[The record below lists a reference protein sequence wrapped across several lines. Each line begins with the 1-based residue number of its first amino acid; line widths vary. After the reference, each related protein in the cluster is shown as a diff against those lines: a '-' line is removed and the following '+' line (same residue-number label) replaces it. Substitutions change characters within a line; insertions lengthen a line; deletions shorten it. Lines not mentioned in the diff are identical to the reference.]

1 MSRKIIIG
9 SRGSDLALWQA
20 NFTRNQLEELG
31 FEIEIQIIKT
41 KGDQIQ
47 HLSFDKIEGK
57 GFFTKELED
66 ALLNGDIDLA
76 VHSHKD
82 LPTQSPEGLCIAG
95 VSYRED
101 CSESLLI
108 RSESKDN
115 LQTFQLKHG
124 ATVGTSSHRRRSQM
138 LHHRPDLKIVDL
150 RGNVPTRVQKLIDG
164 QYDAI
169 LLASAG
175 LNRLNL
181 DLQGLERIILSPN
194 KFIPAPAQGVLAF
207 QTRETD
213 LELRKIVA
221 QIHHSDVQESI
232 GAERFILNQ
241 LDGGCLLPLG
251 VYCEKRENDFRL
263 WASLQPIDGSPYRR
277 LFMRGK
283 NPQFLAEK
291 ALMNLKSI
299 ANQKVYISRN
309 PDEAELFA
317 KMVSAGGFQVEA
329 VNPVRYQTVEIPVIP
344 YADWFF
350 FTSIRTVDHY
360 FDQDLQ
366 MPANVRVAAMGS
378 GTAQALKR
386 HGIQPDFTGADGN
399 TRDTAE
405 AFSQLAKGSEVLFP
419 IAAESLRSIQNQI
432 STQATVKEVIVYETQ
447 PAEFPLQISADIYVF
462 TSPSCVNAF
471 IQAQGK
477 PTGKIIAIGRTT
489 AEALQN
495 HGIAQVILP
504 PFTTEESLADTV
516 CGL

>member
-1 MSRKIIIG
+1 MSRKITIG

-20 NFTRNQLEELG
+20 NFTKSQLEELG
-31 FEIEIQIIKT
+31 FEIEIKIIKT

-66 ALLNGDIDLA
+66 ALLEGQIDLA

-82 LPTQSPEGLCIAG
+82 LPTQSPPGLCIAG

-108 RSESKDN
+108 RSESKDA
-115 LQTFQLKHG
+115 LLPFQLKQG
-124 ATVGTSSHRRRSQM
+124 AVVGTSSHRRRSQM
-138 LHHRPDLKIVDL
+138 LHHRPDLEIKDL
-150 RGNVPTRVQKLIDG
+150 RGNVPTRVQKLLDG
-164 QYDAI
+164 NYDAI

-181 DLQGLERIILSPN
+181 DLQGLERIILPPHR
-194 KFIPAPAQGVLAF
+194 FIPAPAQGVLAF
-207 QTRETD
+207 QTREVD
-213 LELRKIVA
+213 LEMREIIGR
-221 QIHHSDVQESI
+221 IHHQDVQESI
-232 GAERFILNQ
+232 GAERFVLNQ

-251 VYCEKRENDFRL
+251 VFCEKRDSEYRL

-277 LFMRGK
+277 LFLKGK
-283 NPQFLAEK
+283 SPQQLAER
-291 ALMNLKSI
+291 ALLNLKSK
-299 ANQKVYISRN
+299 ANGTVYISRN
-309 PDEAELFA
+309 PDEASLFIQ
-317 KMVSAGGFQVEA
+317 MVESAGFNVEA
-329 VNPVRYQTVEIPVIP
+329 INPVRYQTVEIPVIP

-366 MPANVRVAAMGS
+366 LPANIRVAAMGS
-378 GTAQALKR
+378 GTANALKR
-386 HGIQPDFTGADGN
+386 HGIQPDFIGGDGN
-399 TRDTAE
+399 TRDTAIE
-405 AFSQLAKGSEVLFP
+405 FAQLAKGKEVLFP

-432 STQATVKEVIVYETQ
+432 ATEAQVKEVVVYESQ
-447 PAEFPLQISADIYVF
+447 PAEFPRQINADIYVF

-471 IQAQGK
+471 IDAQGLPK
-477 PTGKIIAIGRTT
+477 GKIIAIGRTT

-495 HGIAQVILP
+495 RGVAYPILP
-504 PFTTEESLADTV
+504 PYTTEESLADTV